1 MTKIDNFKSF
11 VRRNP
16 NLITYVRERILRGRS
31 SMNYMIYMGKIL
43 LSGINT

>member
-16 NLITYVRERILRGRS
+16 NLITYVREKEYFVAGVL
-31 SMNYMIYMGKIL
+31 
-43 LSGINT
+43 